1 MSRKPFPG
9 PSPGHPF
16 PYVMTSRSG
25 PLGIAIPPADAAAG
39 LRIEGKGLMDWLAGE
54 FLSSASGT
62 EASGS
67 RAMRC
72 RLMVHPVRATMLMRG
87 KRIVGGRNPFR
98 VRSGMLDSP
107 PTPPTRQFM
116 TLANPV
122 YFDEPCIARG
132 GN

>member
-1 MSRKPFPG
+1 
-9 PSPGHPF
+9 
-16 PYVMTSRSG
+16 MTSRSG

-39 LRIEGKGLMDWLAGE
+39 LRMDGKAAATWLGRELFRDVLGA
-54 FLSSASGT
+54 
-62 EASGS
+62 EAAGS

-72 RLMVHPVRATMLMRG
+72 WLMVQPVRAMMLIKG
-87 KRIVGGRNPFR
+87 KRMVAGRNPLR
-98 VRSGMLDSP
+98 VGSGMLDSP
-107 PTPPTRQFM
+107 PAPPTRQFM